1 MSEQS
6 EQNKRFE
13 KAKAEFIKK
22 LNGRDLA
29 EYANDE
35 ERAES
40 SRIEKNRT
48 PEYNKMW
55 ADIDK
60 RVAESGNEKKYN
72 WCRIAP

>member
-29 EYANDE
+29 EYADDE

-55 ADIDK
+55 ADIYK
-60 RVAESGNEKKYN
+60 RVAESGNEKK
-72 WCRIAP
+72 

>member
-29 EYANDE
+29 EYSIELERESDKRMAEYSND
-35 ERAES
+35 
-40 SRIEKNRT
+40 
-48 PEYNKMW
+48 PEMKKMW
-55 ADIDK
+55 AD
-60 RVAESGNEKKYN
+60 AEKG
-72 WCRIAP
+72 